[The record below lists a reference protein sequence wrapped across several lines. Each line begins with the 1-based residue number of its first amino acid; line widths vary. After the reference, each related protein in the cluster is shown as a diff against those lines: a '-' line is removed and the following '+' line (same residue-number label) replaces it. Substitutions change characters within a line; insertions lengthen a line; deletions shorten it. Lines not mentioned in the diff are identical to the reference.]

1 MPTHPLFLLLALFVA
16 AAAAWTD
23 WRTGTIPNRLTFGAL
38 LLAPVAHFTAA
49 ILLGH
54 SHVAFE
60 AAGMS
65 VVGAAACGLVP
76 FLMYR
81 SGGMAGG
88 DVKLLAALGAICL
101 LMFGIEV
108 QVFGLFFATFYA
120 AGVLAYKGRLFSTAK
135 NMLALAMNPLR
146 KKENKQ
152 TVCKELMTQMR
163 FGPSVLA
170 GVVVASVMQ
179 VWWQQ

>member
-1 MPTHPLFLLLALFVA
+1 MPTHPLFLVLALSVA
-16 AAAAWTD
+16 AVAAWTD
-23 WRTGTIPNRLTFGAL
+23 WRSGTIPNRLTFGAL
-38 LLAPVAHFTAA
+38 LLAPVAHFAA
-49 ILLGH
+49 AMLLGH
-54 SHVAFE
+54 SHVALE

-65 VVGAAACGLVP
+65 IVGAATCGIVP

-101 LMFGIEV
+101 PTLGIEA

-120 AGVLAYKGRLFSTAK
+120 AGVLAYEGRLWATTK
-135 NMLALAMNPLR
+135 NVLVMALNPLR

-170 GVVVASVMQ
+170 GVAVAAAMQ
-179 VWWQQ
+179 VWWK

>member
-1 MPTHPLFLLLALFVA
+1 MPTHPLFLLLALGVA

-38 LLAPVAHFTAA
+38 LLAPVAHFAAA

-54 SHVAFE
+54 SHVALE

-65 VVGAAACGLVP
+65 IFGAATCGIVP

-101 LMFGIEV
+101 PTLGIET

-120 AGVLAYKGRLFSTAK
+120 AGVLAYQGKLLSTAK
-135 NMLALAMNPLR
+135 NAAALALNPFR
-146 KKENKQ
+146 KKENKR
-152 TVCKELMTQMR
+152 TVPKELMIQMR

-170 GVVVASVMQ
+170 GVVAAAAMQ
-179 VWWQQ
+179 VWGQ